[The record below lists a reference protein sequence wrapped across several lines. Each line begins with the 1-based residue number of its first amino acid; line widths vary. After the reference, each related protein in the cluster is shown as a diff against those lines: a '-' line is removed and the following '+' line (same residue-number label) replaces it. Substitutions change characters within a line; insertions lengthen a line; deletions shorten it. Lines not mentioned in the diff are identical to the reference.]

1 MRFTVEGKHYQP
13 RAGAN
18 LQQFWI
24 AEGGPRNGIAS
35 SLPGITPPA
44 ELSHRTGGRYVT
56 TGETNEKNQHVY
68 RWEPTP

>member
-24 AEGGPRNGIAS
+24 GQGGPRHGIAS
-35 SLPGITPPA
+35 SLPAVIPNR
-44 ELSHRTGGRYVT
+44 LTGYKGGTYVA
-56 TGETNEKNQHVY
+56 TGERNTRQQHIY
-68 RWEPTP
+68 RWEPSP